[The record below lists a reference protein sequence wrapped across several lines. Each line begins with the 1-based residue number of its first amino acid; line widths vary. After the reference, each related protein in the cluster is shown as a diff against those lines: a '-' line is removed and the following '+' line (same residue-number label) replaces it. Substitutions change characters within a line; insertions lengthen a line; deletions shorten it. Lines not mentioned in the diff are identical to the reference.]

1 MTDTERDEL
10 LIRLDES
17 TKEIKN
23 KLKTDYAH
31 LHGNGRPGLLER
43 VQKLEDWQAARQH
56 HYGAIAAA
64 IGFIINAVGVLYA
77 IFKKIT

>member
-10 LIRLDES
+10 LIRLDER
-17 TKEIKN
+17 TAEIKN

-43 VQKLEDWQAARQH
+43 VQKLEDWQAAKQH
-56 HYGAIAAA
+56 HYGAVAVVIGFVINAA
-64 IGFIINAVGVLYA
+64 IALYA
-77 IFKKIT
+77 ALK

>member
-17 TKEIKN
+17 TKEIKS
-23 KLKTDYAH
+23 KLRTDYAH

-43 VQKLEDWQAARQH
+43 VQKLEDWQAARRYH
-56 HYGAIAAA
+56 WGAIAGAVGFVVNAA
-64 IGFIINAVGVLYA
+64 IALYA
-77 IFKKIT
+77 AIKKE

>member
-1 MTDTERDEL
+1 MNDTERDEL

-56 HYGAIAAA
+56 HYGAVAVVIAFVVNAA
-64 IGFIINAVGVLYA
+64 IALYA
-77 IFKKIT
+77 ALKK

>member
-1 MTDTERDEL
+1 MTDAERDEL

-64 IGFIINAVGVLYA
+64 IGFIVNTAIAVYA
-77 IFKKIT
+77 AIKR

>member
-43 VQKLEDWQAARQH
+43 VQKLEDWQAACQH
-56 HYGAIAAA
+56 HYGAVAAVIGFAVNAA
-64 IGFIINAVGVLYA
+64 IALYA
-77 IFKKIT
+77 ALK

>member
-43 VQKLEDWQAARQH
+43 VQKLEDWRLACQH
-56 HYGAIAAA
+56 HYGAVAGA
-64 IGFIINAVGVLYA
+64 IGFAVSTASLSS
-77 IFKKIT
+77 FLKPS

>member
-43 VQKLEDWQAARQH
+43 VQKLEDWQSARQH
-56 HYGAIAAA
+56 HWGAVAGV
-64 IGFIINAVGVLYA
+64 IGFIVNAA
-77 IFKKIT
+77 IALLAYIKKSI

>member
-23 KLKTDYAH
+23 KLKALTLGKYH
-31 LHGNGRPGLLER
+31 CSYRTKPVR
-43 VQKLEDWQAARQH
+43 R
-56 HYGAIAAA
+56 
-64 IGFIINAVGVLYA
+64 
-77 IFKKIT
+77 

>member
-23 KLKTDYAH
+23 KLKTDYAP

-43 VQKLEDWQAARQH
+43 VQKLEDWQAAKQH
-56 HYGAIAAA
+56 HYGAVAVVIGFVINAA
-64 IGFIINAVGVLYA
+64 ITLYA
-77 IFKKIT
+77 ALK

>member
-1 MTDTERDEL
+1 MTDAERDEL

-56 HYGAIAAA
+56 HYGAIAGV
-64 IGFIINAVGVLYA
+64 IGFIINAAIAVYA
-77 IFKKIT
+77 ALKK

>member
-1 MTDTERDEL
+1 MTDAERDEL

-43 VQKLEDWQAARQH
+43 VQKLEDWQAAQQH

-64 IGFIINAVGVLYA
+64 IGFVVNTAIAVYA
-77 IFKKIT
+77 AIKR

>member
-23 KLKTDYAH
+23 KLKADYAH

-43 VQKLEDWQAARQH
+43 VQKLEDWQAACQH
-56 HYGAIAAA
+56 HYGAVAVVIGFAVNAA
-64 IGFIINAVGVLYA
+64 IALYA
-77 IFKKIT
+77 ALKK

>member
-1 MTDTERDEL
+1 MTDAERDEL

-31 LHGNGRPGLLER
+31 LHGNGRPGLLDR
-43 VQKLEDWQAARQH
+43 VQTLEDWQTACQH
-56 HYGAIAAA
+56 HYGAVA
-64 IGFIINAVGVLYA
+64 GAVGFAVSTA
-77 IFKKIT
+77 NSMK

>member
-31 LHGNGRPGLLER
+31 YFAANAPAHLANAQMLGEAVESKLL
-43 VQKLEDWQAARQH
+43 
-56 HYGAIAAA
+56 
-64 IGFIINAVGVLYA
+64 AV
-77 IFKKIT
+77 